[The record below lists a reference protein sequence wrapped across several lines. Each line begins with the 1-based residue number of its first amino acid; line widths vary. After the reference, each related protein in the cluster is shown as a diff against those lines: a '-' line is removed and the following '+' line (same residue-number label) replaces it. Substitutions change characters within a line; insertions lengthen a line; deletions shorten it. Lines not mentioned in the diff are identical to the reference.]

1 LQTEKESAT
10 AAVIETVVVCAI
22 YIGLAQ
28 LAVAKDIFGASG
40 WFQDFSPIESDVAAG
55 FTTGAIAQ
63 LALVL
68 ALIST
73 PVFPHARKAV
83 LTLFQPAARGGW
95 AIALSVLAVE
105 VVALYFG
112 WIRDLSKLA
121 DTSVFGIS
129 MSLVPALDGITQE
142 IVFRGYVILRLASN
156 GTSRFGQIFLSGI
169 LFAAIH
175 FSYVTELDPSTV
187 GSTILSLMPL
197 IGTFGLGAAW
207 AFAFQQ
213 SGYKLLPVVTSH
225 VLVIILVQPW
235 LAISFAT

>member
-1 LQTEKESAT
+1 
-10 AAVIETVVVCAI
+10 
-22 YIGLAQ
+22 
-28 LAVAKDIFGASG
+28 
-40 WFQDFSPIESDVAAG
+40 
-55 FTTGAIAQ
+55 
-63 LALVL
+63 
-68 ALIST
+68 
-73 PVFPHARKAV
+73 
-83 LTLFQPAARGGW
+83 
-95 AIALSVLAVE
+95 
-105 VVALYFG
+105 
-112 WIRDLSKLA
+112 
-121 DTSVFGIS
+121 

-156 GTSRFGQIFLSGI
+156 GISRFGQIFLSGI